1 MQNQCYTGTDVPEKL
16 EEACGGNYTLDQC
29 IIHASAISYLELPTN
44 SSLMT
49 IINTF
54 VLALMAKDDQIA
66 ELDARITALEP

>member
-1 MQNQCYTGTDVPEKL
+1 MQNQCYTGTDVPDKI
-16 EEACGGNYTLDQC
+16 EEPCNGEYTLDQC
-29 IIHASAISYLELPTN
+29 IIHAAAISYLELPTN

-54 VLALMAKDDQIA
+54 VLALIAKDDQIA